1 METTFEDLYTLR
13 QCKGTNTLGV
23 MPDDEHTAETLCA
36 LLNIK
41 SVFTTLQLCLSFSI
55 YWPLETLHLPLY
67 LFLRSVL
74 VSEEDHINVFLF
86 ITTLTVVLDG
96 YRTYP
101 RC

>member
-1 METTFEDLYTLR
+1 MQTTFEDLYTLR

-23 MPDDEHTAETLCA
+23 IQLSFLHFYDYVPDDEHTTETLCA

-67 LFLRSVL
+67 LFLRPVL
-74 VSEEDHINVFLF
+74 VSEEDH
-86 ITTLTVVLDG
+86 
-96 YRTYP
+96 
-101 RC
+101 